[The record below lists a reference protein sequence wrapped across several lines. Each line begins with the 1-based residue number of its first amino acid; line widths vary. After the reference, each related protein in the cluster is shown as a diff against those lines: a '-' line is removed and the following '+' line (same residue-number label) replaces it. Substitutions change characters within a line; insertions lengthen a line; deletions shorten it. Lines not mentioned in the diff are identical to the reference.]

1 MNKFENDNSIVFN
14 ALDEQTKVLNNLS
27 ARLLQ
32 AELLI
37 VTLTD
42 IMVEQN
48 ILSSEQIGKMMDEKV
63 KVVSKKLDK
72 IREERENKIESF
84 PYFGGIGEA

>member
-37 VTLTD
+37 ATLTD

>member
-1 MNKFENDNSIVFN
+1 MNKFKSDNSIVFS

-37 VTLTD
+37 ATLTD

-72 IREERENKIESF
+72 IKEERENKIEPF

>member
-1 MNKFENDNSIVFN
+1 MNRFENDYSTVFK
-14 ALDEQTKVLNNLS
+14 LVDEQTKVLNNLS

-37 VTLTD
+37 ASLTD
-42 IMVEQN
+42 IMIEHN
-48 ILSSEQIGKMMDEKV
+48 IFSSEELSKMMDSKV
-63 KVVSKKLDK
+63 SVVSEKLEK
-72 IREERENKIESF
+72 IREERESKIESF